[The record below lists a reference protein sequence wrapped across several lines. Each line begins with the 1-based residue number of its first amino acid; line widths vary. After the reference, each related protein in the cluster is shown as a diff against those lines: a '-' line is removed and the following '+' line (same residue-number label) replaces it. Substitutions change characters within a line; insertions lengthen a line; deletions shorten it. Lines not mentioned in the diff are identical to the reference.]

1 MDSKAKQ
8 RRSRKVCENCHV
20 RKLRCNVEDIGSPC
34 SNCVTYRAS
43 CVLRKR
49 KNRRES
55 LLSEHARRRSPP
67 VSVAQ
72 ASPAHGA
79 MEVLGP
85 FARSPSDDRDSTGPM
100 TVESFDYN
108 HMLDLDDVFTF
119 TGNSSSMPLAASH
132 SFSANAPPS
141 PHPGAFAT
149 FAHLCKDDLT
159 FLREQGCL
167 DLPQKGVFRELM
179 LLYFKFVHPN
189 LPIVPQEL
197 FWSRW
202 HGDEFVLGTFSL
214 LLVRAMIY
222 AASGYANAS
231 LLSALGFEN
240 RREARNASYRKAKLV
255 FDFEADRDPISNA
268 QSCLLLTY
276 ETSTMQ
282 LRINS
287 SWLAHA
293 IRFARMARAESYYRY
308 QTSDNQGAKLL
319 KRLWWGIVFRD
330 RILSLG
336 LRRKLQ
342 VEIDPTW
349 EDAHG
354 RLKEEYALSAA
365 DFDSELGV
373 SPVHSLE
380 TQLRLAQLVN
390 LTCHLMPGLSGALG
404 ILYHH
409 ESLDDRLEAAS
420 RSLVSSINNLHR
432 AVAELGRWQE
442 SALQIFPSPISLD
455 DSDVDEAISIYAN
468 MLFVYQASAVFAL
481 QSQLIFIHELVPASR
496 SLIDEDTIEESVEAL
511 EDANADIMR
520 RIKELI
526 QTRLLDSLPVS
537 IVPLVGPPLLLQ
549 AINLAAVRGTHLEAT
564 ESRKLDIFTR
574 TLESCRE
581 RFRGSEFVFDLL
593 MNMIGYAQDDEKF
606 MSAMSNWRRSSK
618 DVDYSTSGHT
628 RIKLDWSNLVC
639 QRPKL
644 FLRLMVHMDLAF
656 CTGHPPD
663 ESDLPEGLRKQAA

>member
-1 MDSKAKQ
+1 MSSTLIN
-8 RRSRKVCENCHV
+8 R
-20 RKLRCNVEDIGSPC
+20 
-34 SNCVTYRAS
+34 
-43 CVLRKR
+43 
-49 KNRRES
+49 RRES
-55 LLSEHARRRSPP
+55 LLSEHARRRSPL

-72 ASPAHGA
+72 ASPADGA

-85 FARSPSDDRDSTGPM
+85 FTRSPSDDRDSSGPM

-119 TGNSSSMPLAASH
+119 TGNSSSMPLAASQ
-132 SFSANAPPS
+132 SFSANAPTPLQ
-141 PHPGAFAT
+141 HPGAFLT
-149 FAHLCKDDLT
+149 FDHLCKDDLT

-197 FWSRW
+197 FWSWW

-222 AASGYANAS
+222 AASGYANAN
-231 LLSALGFEN
+231 LLSALGFDN
-240 RREARNASYRKAKLV
+240 RRKARNASYRKAKLV
-255 FDFEADRDPISNA
+255 FDFEADRDPMSNA

-308 QTSDNQGAKLL
+308 QTSDNQRAKLL

-390 LTCHLMPGLSGALG
+390 LTCHVMPGLSGALG

-409 ESLDDRLEAAS
+409 ENLDDRLEAAS

-432 AVAELGRWQE
+432 AVAELQRWQE

-468 MLFVYQASAVFAL
+468 MIFVYQASAVFAL
-481 QSQLIFIHELVPASR
+481 QTQLIFIHELLPASR

-581 RFRGSEFVFDLL
+581 RFRGSDFVFDLL

-618 DVDYSTSGHT
+618 DVDYSTSSHT

>member
-1 MDSKAKQ
+1 MPPACYEGG
-8 RRSRKVCENCHV
+8 R
-20 RKLRCNVEDIGSPC
+20 
-34 SNCVTYRAS
+34 T
-43 CVLRKR
+43 
-49 KNRRES
+49 ES
-55 LLSEHARRRSPP
+55 LLSEHAQRRSSPT
-67 VSVAQ
+67 SVAQ
-72 ASPAHGA
+72 ASPAGGTL
-79 MEVLGP
+79 EVLDASGQ
-85 FARSPSDDRDSTGPM
+85 SPSDDRSSAGPM
-100 TVESFDYN
+100 TVESFDYD

-119 TGNSSSMPLAASH
+119 TGNSSSMPLAASPSFGVTSQPVSQH
-132 SFSANAPPS
+132 SGTFL
-141 PHPGAFAT
+141 AFE
-149 FAHLCKDDLT
+149 HLCKDDHA

-167 DLPQKGVFRELM
+167 ELPQKGVFRDLM
-179 LLYFKFVHPN
+179 FIYFKFVHPN

-231 LLSALGFEN
+231 LLSALGFAN

-308 QTSDNQGAKLL
+308 QTSDNHRAKLL

-354 RLKEEYALSAA
+354 RLKEEYALGAA
-365 DFDSELGV
+365 DFDSELGI

-380 TQLRLAQLVN
+380 TQLRLVQLVN
-390 LTCHLMPGLSGALG
+390 LTCRLTHSLSGALSV
-404 ILYHH
+404 LYHH

-420 RSLVSSINNLHR
+420 RSLVASINNLHR
-432 AVAELGRWQE
+432 ATEELHRWHE
-442 SALQIFPSPISLD
+442 SAVQIFPSPISLD
-455 DSDVDEAISIYAN
+455 DGDVDEAVSIYAN
-468 MLFVYQASAVFAL
+468 MMFVYQASAVFAL
-481 QSQLIFIHELVPASR
+481 QTQLVFIHELVPASR
-496 SLIDEDTIEESVEAL
+496 SLIDGDAMEESVEVL

-549 AINLAAVRGTHLEAT
+549 AINLAAVRGTHLEAM

-574 TLESCRE
+574 TLESCRQ
-581 RFRGSEFVFDLL
+581 RFHGSDFVFELL
-593 MNMIGYAQDDEKF
+593 SNMIGYAQDDEKF
-606 MSAMSNWRRSSK
+606 MSAMSNWRRGSK
-618 DVDYSTSGHT
+618 DVDYSNSSHT

-644 FLRLMVHMDLAF
+644 YLRMMVHLDLAF
-656 CTGHPPD
+656 CTGHPPN
-663 ESDLPEGLRKQAA
+663 ESDLPDGLRKQVA